1 MMPRPRAAAADLTTA
16 WQGDNERGDGGRN
29 CRALSVG
36 EDAEDSA
43 PRRRRRRRRRLGDRE
58 HPPWWRRLVL
68 LARSQSSRCRPL
80 RLKVEAVQQ
89 SRRMD
94 LWSTD

>member
-29 CRALSVG
+29 CRAVSVG

-43 PRRRRRRRRRLGDRE
+43 PRRRRRAAAAWVTESTLRGGGDWCCWLG
-58 HPPWWRRLVL
+58 
-68 LARSQSSRCRPL
+68 AR
-80 RLKVEAVQQ
+80 AA
-89 SRRMD
+89 D
-94 LWSTD
+94 AGH